1 MFHYNFNFSNIFG
14 QNVDSGSYS
23 ISLRDLNK
31 VKLTLE
37 KMSPLFATLG
47 EAKARA
53 LLHRGVEGVEE
64 VRCGGT
70 GDRESRGAIFI
81 ASKCRRFF
89 SSIIS
94 SCLRLLLLAWFSFSN
109 NFMHFVKNSKTLFE
123 PTWNSKSIWSNQS
136 SK

>member
-1 MFHYNFNFSNIFG
+1 
-14 QNVDSGSYS
+14 
-23 ISLRDLNK
+23 
-31 VKLTLE
+31 
-37 KMSPLFATLG
+37 MSPLFATLG
-47 EAKARA
+47 EANARA

-81 ASKCRRFF
+81 ASKCLRFL

-94 SCLRLLLLAWFSFSN
+94 SCLRLLLPAWFSFSN

-123 PTWNSKSIWSNQS
+123 PTWNRRRYLVKSVYSKCHHIQKRWKLMCFSLNHVLCFNKHLLKLWENIYEQ
-136 SK
+136 